1 MVEHSTHKPQIY
13 NSNLPHVPR
22 DRKKSFSNNDCF
34 RLPDF
39 SYDGRIKIVPEY
51 RNEATSF
58 NNIVWTKETVDKLIN
73 QFREGN
79 LAAG

>member
-1 MVEHSTHKPQIY
+1 
-13 NSNLPHVPR
+13 
-22 DRKKSFSNNDCF
+22 
-34 RLPDF
+34 LPDF